1 MLKIILILA
10 LVGSIYPQDDK
21 DLDSVI
27 ESIFGKPSST
37 QPPFINVKK
46 PSTIVPPTNNQ
57 DKENQPCQ
65 TEEGKEGRCLR
76 YFLCNSNNTVIDDV
90 ASIPTLKVR
99 AGEWDTQTS
108 KEIYPFQDRD
118 VDSIIIHKDYNHVK
132 KNLFYDIALLFLSSP
147 VDMNVPNVALACLPP
162 PRLVTPGGIRCF
174 ASGWGKDKFGKEGRY
189 QVILKKVS
197 IH

>member
-76 YFLCNSNNTVIDDV
+76 YFLCNSNNTVIDD
-90 ASIPTLKVR
+90 
-99 AGEWDTQTS
+99 E
-108 KEIYPFQDRD
+108 
-118 VDSIIIHKDYNHVK
+118 
-132 KNLFYDIALLFLSSP
+132 NLFYDIALLFLSSP